1 MATIKPLTGYRPKKD
16 IVEKLASP
24 PYDVLNS
31 EEAREYAKGNPYSF
45 LHIVK
50 PEIDLASSIDSYD
63 DSVYAK
69 AKENLNDFIK
79 KGWLVQ
85 DEKPMLYIYSQK
97 MGDHLQTGL
106 VCSLSVEEYDNDTI
120 KKHELTRK
128 DKEKDRSRHVETC
141 NGNTG
146 PVFITYR
153 TVDKINSI
161 IEENKKDAEGN
172 YALI

>member
-1 MATIKPLTGYRPKKD
+1 MATIKPLDGYRPKKN
-16 IVEKLASP
+16 IVEQLASP

-50 PEIDLASSIDSYD
+50 PEIDLNPSIDSYD

-79 KGWLVQ
+79 NGWLIR

-97 MGDHLQTGL
+97 MGEHAFP
-106 VCSLSVEEYDNDTI
+106 
-120 KKHELTRK
+120 RK
-128 DKEKDRSRHVETC
+128 PPQVGAPR
-141 NGNTG
+141 
-146 PVFITYR
+146 
-153 TVDKINSI
+153 
-161 IEENKKDAEGN
+161 
-172 YALI
+172 L